1 MAIPGLDLIRVSILR
16 LTKGKHMFQPDNLH
30 IHHILF
36 KKMNIFQTNFVIQLL
51 IILPLFNF
59 YMYKN
64 FFISL
69 IISIISYLSIIIYA
83 KKIIK

>member
-1 MAIPGLDLIRVSILR
+1 
-16 LTKGKHMFQPDNLH
+16 
-30 IHHILF
+30 
-36 KKMNIFQTNFVIQLL
+36 MNIFQTNFVIQLL